1 MDVRIVAAADDASV
15 KTNRGLWELDESP
28 GDKIP
33 EIYGTPAK
41 GVERIVFAPGDR
53 ILHPKEDPALTLYL
67 NRGDD
72 HPLQV
77 QTVYYFG
84 VPTAIGGVL
93 VGLALLLV
101 GRRRARAAPPA

>member
-1 MDVRIVAAADDASV
+1 MAAADETSV
-15 KTNRGLWELDESP
+15 RTNRGLWELDDSP
-28 GDKIP
+28 QGKVA

-41 GVERIVFAPGDR
+41 GVERILFAPADR
-53 ILHPKEDPALTLYL
+53 ILRPKEDPALTLYL

-93 VGLALLLV
+93 VGLALLLLA
-101 GRRRARAAPPA
+101 RRRAKAPPPA